1 MAGLGSALNDI
12 GQASIALAAVVGNGS
27 LQQAATNIIAPTLQQ
42 MQQQMQQMHQQMQ
55 QNHQQMQQQ
64 MQQMQQQMQQNHQ
77 QIQQQLSDLKADLN
91 VQKNVGI
98 RIYNSKYESRPD
110 RNLRP
115 LYKGNAGGNAAVG
128 DTPPAGVFPETWMAC
143 VSLTGPQLDALE
155 GFYSVQFMG
164 NTVPKRIAAF
174 WKYITEEY

>member
-42 MQQQMQQMHQQMQ
+42 MQQQMQQMQQQMQ
-55 QNHQQMQQQ
+55 QNHQQM
-64 MQQMQQQMQQNHQ
+64 
-77 QIQQQLSDLKADLN
+77 QQQLSDLKADLN

-115 LYKGNAGGNAAVG
+115 LYKENAGGNAAVG
-128 DTPPAGVFPETWMAC
+128 DTPPAGVFPETWLAC

-164 NTVPKRIAAF
+164 NTVPKRRAAF

>member
-42 MQQQMQQMHQQMQ
+42 IQHQMQ
-55 QNHQQMQQQ
+55 QNHQQMQQNL
-64 MQQMQQQMQQNHQ
+64 QQMQQQMQQNHQ

-115 LYKGNAGGNAAVG
+115 LYKENAGGNAAVG

-155 GFYSVQFMG
+155 GFYSVQFRG
-164 NTVPKRIAAF
+164 NTVPKRRAAF
-174 WKYITEEY
+174 WKYINEEH